1 MRVPSEPL
9 APCTPAAAQLP
20 GPDRCWR
27 RRSVGWAVGPVVSR
41 ERQRTSPCAGDGRQ
55 TLALHADPNSRPRH
69 CHGVWGGRWEGGEE
83 QAGPTAPSMSGVSLA
98 EATLCSESPA
108 PRVPVSAHLH
118 PCGVW
123 NVGMGAGSP
132 SGPALLNSGTP
143 SAPAECGAG
152 GRCDLGV
159 SSEGQPSLPPGTFA
173 SSLHLPSFS
182 GLQTAG
188 LSLTSGG
195 ALFWRVHQP
204 QADWPGAPTTL
215 RLEGLCL
222 AGPLSPLLPPCQ
234 PQRPKALSSEVCGAT
249 AAPSLTL
256 APAACFLRVE
266 PGSCP

>member
-1 MRVPSEPL
+1 M
-9 APCTPAAAQLP
+9 
-20 GPDRCWR
+20 
-27 RRSVGWAVGPVVSR
+27 
-41 ERQRTSPCAGDGRQ
+41 
-55 TLALHADPNSRPRH
+55 
-69 CHGVWGGRWEGGEE
+69 
-83 QAGPTAPSMSGVSLA
+83 APSMSGVSLA

-108 PRVPVSAHLH
+108 SRVPVSAHLH

-123 NVGMGAGSP
+123 NVRMGAGLP

-195 ALFWRVHQP
+195 ALFWRAHQP
-204 QADWPGAPTTL
+204 QADWPAAPTTL
-215 RLEGLCL
+215 RLGGLCSGPACPAPSHPSSPL
-222 AGPLSPLLPPCQ
+222 ASHRGPRPCLQRCVELQPPPALPWPQQPAFCRWELSLSRAAGPEDPVGAQAQAPP
-234 PQRPKALSSEVCGAT
+234 
-249 AAPSLTL
+249 
-256 APAACFLRVE
+256 
-266 PGSCP
+266 

>member
-1 MRVPSEPL
+1 MPSEPL
-9 APCTPAAAQLP
+9 ALHTPAAAQPP

-27 RRSVGWAVGPVVSR
+27 RRSVGWAVGPAVSG
-41 ERQRTSPCAGDGRQ
+41 ERRRTTLCAGNGRQ
-55 TLALHADPNSRPRH
+55 TLALQADPNSQPRR
-69 CHGVWGGRWEGGEE
+69 CLWGGRREGGEE
-83 QAGPTAPSMSGVSLA
+83 QAGPMAPSMSGVSLA

-108 PRVPVSAHLH
+108 SRVPVSAHLH

-123 NVGMGAGSP
+123 NVRMGAGLP

-152 GRCDLGV
+152 GCCDLGV

-195 ALFWRVHQP
+195 ALFWRAHQP
-204 QADWPGAPTTL
+204 QADWPAAPTTL
-215 RLEGLCL
+215 RLGGLCS
-222 AGPLSPLLPPCQ
+222 GPLPARPPPTPPPPLPATEAQGPVFRGVWSYSRPQ
-234 PQRPKALSSEVCGAT
+234 PYPGPSSLLSAG
-249 AAPSLTL
+249 
-256 APAACFLRVE
+256 
-266 PGSCP
+266 GSCP